1 MSTTIA
7 NVTCV
12 AVNGR
17 AIVIEGAPGS
27 GKSEL
32 ALALIDRGAVL
43 VGDDGMTVEARGDQ
57 AIASP
62 PPNIAGKLEVRG
74 VGIIDLP
81 TTSAPIALVLRL
93 VEDAPRYPLEIGT
106 SEFAGVV
113 VPCLPFTVGD
123 AIQALRAE
131 YALEKHGLPLPHEGG
146 SNDMLAP

>member
-12 AVNGR
+12 AVRGR
-17 AIVIEGAPGS
+17 GIVIEGVPGS

-32 ALALIDRGAVL
+32 ALALIDRGAIL
-43 VGDDGMTVEARGDQ
+43 VGDDGMTVEVSGGQ

-62 PPNIAGKLEVRG
+62 PPNIGGKLEVRG

-81 TTSAPIALVLRL
+81 ATSAPIGLVLRL
-93 VEDAPRYPLEIGT
+93 VEDAPRYPLEMDT
-106 SEFAGVV
+106 SEIAGVAI
-113 VPCLPFTVGD
+113 PCLPFAAGD
-123 AIQALRAE
+123 ALQALRAE

-146 SNDMLAP
+146 KNDMLAP

>member
-1 MSTTIA
+1 MA

-12 AVNGR
+12 AVRGR
-17 AIVIEGAPGS
+17 GIVIEGVPGS

-43 VGDDGMTVEARGDQ
+43 VGDDGITVEVSGGQ

-62 PPNIAGKLEVRG
+62 PPNTAGKLEVRG

-81 TTSAPIALVLRL
+81 TTSAPIALVLRV
-93 VEDAPRYPLEIGT
+93 VEEAPRYPLEIGT
-106 SEFAGVV
+106 SQIAGVA
-113 VPCLPFTVGD
+113 VPCLPFTAGD

-131 YALEKHGLPLPHEGG
+131 YALEKHGLALPHEGG
-146 SNDMLAP
+146 SNDMLQA